1 MYGKGGKDEM
11 RAVTFGEIMLRL
23 SPCGYKRLVQ
33 ADCFEA
39 VYGGAEANVAVSL
52 AQFGC
57 DSVYVTRLPQN
68 DLAKACRVNLQKWG
82 VDTSKIVF
90 GGDRVGIYYMEKG
103 ISQRPSNVIYDRAG
117 SAFAMSEANDYDF
130 EKILDGADW
139 FHFTGITAALGDKLT
154 EALRTACRI
163 AKKKGIT
170 ISCDLNYRSKL
181 WTKEKAAVVMA
192 PLLEM
197 SDVCIA
203 NESQAEEVF
212 SIESDLPESS
222 ERSRETAE
230 KLLKKFN
237 FKVLAFTERRTINA
251 NRNKIFGLIYDGK
264 EFAHSREYTMDM
276 VDRVGGGDAFAAGM
290 IYALS
295 QKYTLSDSIGF
306 AVAASVLKHSV
317 EGDFNIVSVDEIQR
331 LMRNGENGR
340 VQR

>member
-139 FHFTGITAALGDKLT
+139 FHFTGITPALSANAQEITLAAIAAAKRHKVTVSCDMNYRAKLWD
-154 EALRTACRI
+154 
-163 AKKKGIT
+163 KKKARQVLG
-170 ISCDLNYRSKL
+170 S
-181 WTKEKAAVVMA
+181 
-192 PLLEM
+192 LLEQT
-197 SDVCIA
+197 DVCIA
-203 NESQAEEVF
+203 NKHQVAELFGAPEEDAARYLSDRYAF
-212 SIESDLPESS
+212 SHIALS
-222 ERSRETAE
+222 A
-230 KLLKKFN
+230 
-237 FKVLAFTERRTINA
+237 RRTLSA
-251 NRNKIFGLIYDGK
+251 TRNVVSGRLYSGG
-264 EFAHSREYTMDM
+264 EYVSSREYDLEMAE
-276 VDRVGGGDAFAAGM
+276 RVGGGDAFAAG
-290 IYALS
+290 IVYALGNGYPL
-295 QKYTLSDSIGF
+295 QRAIDL
-306 AVAASVLKHSV
+306 AAACCCLKHTIPGDTCRFSLQEAETLA
-317 EGDFNIVSVDEIQR
+317 EGDGTCGIR
-331 LMRNGENGR
+331 R
-340 VQR
+340 